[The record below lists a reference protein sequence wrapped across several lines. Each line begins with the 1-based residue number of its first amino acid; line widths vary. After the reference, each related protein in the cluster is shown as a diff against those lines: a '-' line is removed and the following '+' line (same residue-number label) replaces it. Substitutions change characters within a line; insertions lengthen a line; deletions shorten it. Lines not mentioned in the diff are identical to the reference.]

1 VKLKRT
7 FRLPPDIIEQLA
19 EFACRKRVGQ
29 PDIVEAA
36 LRSFMS
42 PDSSEQLE
50 AALSR
55 RLDRID
61 RHLVRLDEQTEIT
74 TEALALFVRFWLTA
88 NPQLPDAVR
97 AAAQAQANERYEGF
111 VEALARRLA
120 GRSRLWDFKAHVVD
134 DKRR

>member
-1 VKLKRT
+1 MKIKRT
-7 FRLPPDIIEQLA
+7 FRLPPEVIEQLA
-19 EFACRKRVGQ
+19 EFALRKRVGQ

-61 RHLVRLDEQTEIT
+61 RHLGRLDEQTEIT

-88 NPQLPDAVR
+88 NPPLPDSGQ
-97 AAAQAQANERYEGF
+97 AATQAQGKERYEGF
-111 VEALARRLA
+111 VEALARRLE
-120 GRSRLWDFKAHVVD
+120 GRSRLGDF
-134 DKRR
+134 RG

>member
-7 FRLPPDIIEQLA
+7 FRLPQDVIDQLA
-19 EFACRKRVGQ
+19 EFAMRKRVGQ

-36 LRSFMS
+36 LRTFMS
-42 PDSSEQLE
+42 PDGSERLE

-61 RHLVRLDEQTEIT
+61 RHLGRLDEQTEIT

-88 NPQLPDAVR
+88 NPPLPDSGQ
-97 AAAQAQANERYEGF
+97 AAAQAKGKERYEGF
-111 VEALARRLA
+111 VEALARRLE
-120 GRSRLWDFKAHVVD
+120 GRSRLRDFKS
-134 DKRR
+134 

>member
-7 FRLPPDIIEQLA
+7 FRLPPDVIGQLA
-19 EFACRKRVGQ
+19 EFALRKRVGQ

-61 RHLVRLDEQTEIT
+61 RHIGRLDQQTEIT

-88 NPQLPDAVR
+88 NPPLPDSGL
-97 AAAQAQANERYEGF
+97 AAAQAQGKERYEGF
-111 VEALARRLA
+111 VEALARRLD
-120 GRSRLWDFKAHVVD
+120 GGERLF
-134 DKRR
+134 R

>member
-7 FRLPPDIIEQLA
+7 FRLPPDIIDQLA
-19 EFACRKRVGQ
+19 EFAMRRRVGQ
-29 PDIVEAA
+29 PDVVEAA

-42 PDSSEQLE
+42 PDNSEQLE

-61 RHLVRLDEQTEIT
+61 RRLGQLEQQTEIT

-88 NPQLPDAVR
+88 NPPLPDSCL
-97 AAAQAQANERYEGF
+97 AAAKAQGKERYEGF
-111 VEALARRLA
+111 VEALARRLE
-120 GRSRLWDFKAHVVD
+120 GQSRLGDF
-134 DKRR
+134 RP

>member
-1 VKLKRT
+1 MKLKRT
-7 FRLPPDIIEQLA
+7 FRLPPDVIGQLA
-19 EFACRKRVGQ
+19 EFASRKRVGQ

-61 RHLVRLDEQTEIT
+61 RHLGRLDQQTEIT

-88 NPQLPDAVR
+88 NPPLPGNGLPE
-97 AAAQAQANERYEGF
+97 AQAQGRERYEGF
-111 VEALARRLA
+111 VEALARRLE
-120 GRSRLWDFKAHVVD
+120 GRSRLGDFN
-134 DKRR
+134 R

>member
-1 VKLKRT
+1 MKIKRT
-7 FRLPPDIIEQLA
+7 FRLPPDVIDQLA
-19 EFACRKRVGQ
+19 EFALRKRVGQ

-42 PDSSEQLE
+42 PDNPEQLE

-61 RHLVRLDEQTEIT
+61 RRLGQLDQQTEIT
-74 TEALALFVRFWLTA
+74 TEAVALFVRFWLTA
-88 NPQLPDAVR
+88 NPPLPDAAR

-111 VEALARRLA
+111 VEALARRLE
-120 GRSRLWDFKAHVVD
+120 GRARLADF
-134 DKRR
+134 RL

>member
-7 FRLPPDIIEQLA
+7 FRLPPDVIDQLA
-19 EFACRKRVGQ
+19 EFASRKRVGQ

-61 RHLVRLDEQTEIT
+61 RHLGRLDEQTEIT

-88 NPQLPDAVR
+88 NPPLPDSGHAAV
-97 AAAQAQANERYEGF
+97 QAQGKERYEGF
-111 VEALARRLA
+111 VEALARRLE
-120 GRSRLWDFKAHVVD
+120 GRSRLGDF
-134 DKRR
+134 RS

>member
-1 VKLKRT
+1 MKLKRT
-7 FRLPPDIIEQLA
+7 FRLPPDVIDQLA
-19 EFACRKRVGQ
+19 EFASRRRVGQ

-42 PDSSEQLE
+42 PDNPEQLE

-61 RHLVRLDEQTEIT
+61 RRIGALDQQAEIT

-88 NPQLPDAVR
+88 NPPLPSGAL
-97 AAAQAQANERYEGF
+97 AAAQAQGKERYEGF
-111 VEALARRLA
+111 VEALARKLEGRGRLVGEVYEV
-120 GRSRLWDFKAHVVD
+120 GR
-134 DKRR
+134 

>member
-1 VKLKRT
+1 MKLKRT
-7 FRLPPDIIEQLA
+7 FRLPPDVIDQLA
-19 EFACRKRVGQ
+19 EFALRKRVGQ

-61 RHLVRLDEQTEIT
+61 RHLGRLDQQTEIT

-88 NPQLPDAVR
+88 TPPLPDSGLPAV
-97 AAAQAQANERYEGF
+97 QAQGKERYEGF
-111 VEALARRLA
+111 VEALARRLE
-120 GRSRLWDFKAHVVD
+120 GRSRLGNFN
-134 DKRR
+134 R

>member
-1 VKLKRT
+1 MKLKRT
-7 FRLPPDIIEQLA
+7 FRLPPDVIGQLA
-19 EFACRKRVGQ
+19 EFALRKRVGQ

-61 RHLVRLDEQTEIT
+61 RHIGRLDRQTEIT

-88 NPQLPDAVR
+88 NPPLPDVGL
-97 AAAQAQANERYEGF
+97 AAAQAQGKERYESF
-111 VEALARRLA
+111 VKALARRLE
-120 GRSRLWDFKAHVVD
+120 GRSRLGDFN
-134 DKRR
+134 R

>member
-1 VKLKRT
+1 MKLKRT
-7 FRLPPDIIEQLA
+7 FRLSPDVIDQLA
-19 EFACRKRVGQ
+19 EIALRKRVGQ

-42 PDSSEQLE
+42 PDSSERLE

-61 RHLVRLDEQTEIT
+61 RHLGRLDEQTEIT

-88 NPQLPDAVR
+88 NPPLPDSGHD
-97 AAAQAQANERYEGF
+97 AAQAQGKERYEGF
-111 VEALARRLA
+111 VEALARRLE
-120 GRSRLWDFKAHVVD
+120 GRSRLRDF
-134 DKRR
+134 RT

>member
-1 VKLKRT
+1 MKLKRT
-7 FRLPPDIIEQLA
+7 FRLPPDVIGQLA
-19 EFACRKRVGQ
+19 EFALRKRVGQ

-61 RHLVRLDEQTEIT
+61 RHIGRLDQQTEIT

-88 NPQLPDAVR
+88 NPPLPDGGL
-97 AAAQAQANERYEGF
+97 AAAQAQGKERYESF
-111 VEALARRLA
+111 VEALARRLE
-120 GRSRLWDFKAHVVD
+120 GRSRLGDFNK
-134 DKRR
+134 

>member
-1 VKLKRT
+1 MKRKRT
-7 FRLPPDIIEQLA
+7 FRLPPDVIELLA
-19 EFACRKRVGQ
+19 EFARRKRVGQ

-42 PDSSEQLE
+42 PDNPEQLE

-61 RHLVRLDEQTEIT
+61 RRLGRLDEQTEIT

-88 NPQLPDAVR
+88 NPPVPDAAR
-97 AAAQAQANERYEGF
+97 AAAQVQANERYEGF
-111 VEALARRLA
+111 VEALARKMERGPKLPETL
-120 GRSRLWDFKAHVVD
+120 GKSDL
-134 DKRR
+134 